1 MNREEA
7 KKRIEWLR
15 KEIWRHNYLYY
26 VLNKPEISDE
36 EYDKLMD
43 ELRKLE
49 EKFPEFITPDSPTQR
64 VGAPPAKE
72 FKVVR
77 HIRPMLSLDTAR
89 DEEEIKAFDKRI
101 KRELGIESVEYVVEP
116 KLDGL
121 SVELIYENGKYVRG
135 ATRGDGIEGEDVT
148 ENIRTIRAV
157 PLVLR
162 EDEIKIP
169 KKLAVRGEV
178 IMHIKDF
185 EEFNKELIQKGEEPL
200 ANPRNAAAGS
210 LRRLDPRETAQRPLD
225 IFFYE
230 IMHYEADGIKIDSQW
245 DALQALKKWGLK
257 INPYVK
263 FCNNIEEA
271 IEYHNKMEK
280 LRENLE
286 YEIDGVVIKV
296 NKFEYQKSLGEKTRS
311 PRWAIAY
318 KFPPRKEETQIMD
331 IVVQVGRTGTL
342 TPVALLK
349 PVDVKGVTVS
359 RATLHNEDYIKEK
372 DIRIGD
378 WVRVARAGDV
388 IPEVIEVIKEKRTG
402 NEKEFH
408 MPDKCPICGSHV
420 VKEGAYYRCTG
431 GLSCLAQLKRSIA
444 HFASKNAMDI
454 EGLGGKTVDVLVER
468 GLIKKISDIYRLKK
482 RDLLRIPR
490 FADKSAKN
498 LIEAIEK
505 SKNKGLSRLI
515 FALGIPN
522 VGEHTARLLAEKY
535 KSIDKLMN
543 ATEAELLAIKE
554 IGPETAS
561 SIVNF
566 FKEEANRKEIE
577 ELRKLG
583 VKMEHEEEEG
593 KLKGKIFVFTGT
605 LKDFSR
611 EEAKEI
617 VEKLGGI
624 VSNSVS
630 KNVDYVVVGEKPGSK
645 YEKAKELGIKIIN
658 EEEFKKL
665 VGIEKIE
672 KIKEKEKKERKEK
685 ERGRILTLDE
695 FFK

>member
-1 MNREEA
+1 MEVSKEEA

-36 EYDKLMD
+36 EYDKLME
-43 ELRKLE
+43 ELRELE

-72 FKVVR
+72 FKSVR
-77 HIRPMLSLDTAR
+77 HVKPMLSLDTAK
-89 DEEEIKAFDKRI
+89 DEEEVRAFDRRI
-101 KRELGIESVEYVVEP
+101 RKEIGEDVDYVAEP

-121 SVELIYENGKYVRG
+121 SVELIYEDGKYVRG
-135 ATRGDGIEGEDVT
+135 STRGDGINGEDVT
-148 ENIRTIRAV
+148 ENIRTIRTV

-162 EDEIKIP
+162 GEELKIP
-169 KKLAVRGEV
+169 KMLAVRGEV

-230 IMHYEADGIKIDSQW
+230 IMHYEGDGVKIEEHW
-245 DALQALKKWGLK
+245 EALQALKKWGLK
-257 INPYVK
+257 VNPYAK
-263 FCNNIEEA
+263 KCKNIEEV
-271 IEYHNKMEK
+271 IKYHDEMEK
-280 LRENLE
+280 VRENLE

-296 NKFEYQKSLGEKTRS
+296 NKLEHQRKLGEKTRS

-331 IVVQVGRTGTL
+331 IIVQVGRTGIL

-378 WVRVARAGDV
+378 WVKVARAGDV
-388 IPEVIEVIKEKRTG
+388 IPEVIEVVREKRKG
-402 NEKEFH
+402 DEKKFV

-420 VKEGAYYRCTG
+420 VREGAYYRCTG
-431 GLSCLAQLKRSIA
+431 GLSCPAQLKRSIA

-454 EGLGGKTVDVLVER
+454 EGLGGKTVDMLVDR
-468 GLIKKISDIYRLKK
+468 GLIRRISDIYRLKK
-482 RDLLRIPR
+482 RDLLHLPR
-490 FADKSAKN
+490 FAEKSAKN
-498 LIEAIEK
+498 LIDAIEK
-505 SKNKGLSRLI
+505 SKNKGLARLI

-543 ATEAELLAIKE
+543 ASEAELLSIKE

-566 FKEEANRKEIE
+566 FNEEKNKKEIE
-577 ELRKLG
+577 ELKKLG
-583 VKMEHEEEEG
+583 VKMEYEEEKEG
-593 KLKGKIFVFTGT
+593 KLKGKVFVFTGS
-605 LKDFSR
+605 LKSFSR
-611 EEAKEI
+611 EEAKEL
-617 VEKLGGI
+617 VEKQGGI
-624 VSNSVS
+624 VTNSIS
-630 KNVDYVVVGEKPGSK
+630 RNVDYVVVGEKPGSK
-645 YEKAKELGIKIIN
+645 YEKARELGLKIIN
-658 EEEFKKL
+658 EEEFKQL
-665 VGIEKIE
+665 VGMEE
-672 KIKEKEKKERKEK
+672 EKKEKAK
-685 ERGRILTLDE
+685 ILSLDE
-695 FFK
+695 FFKTK

>member
-1 MNREEA
+1 MKISKEEA

-15 KEIWRHNYLYY
+15 KEIWKHNYLYY

-36 EYDKLMD
+36 EYDKLME
-43 ELRKLE
+43 ELRELE

-72 FKVVR
+72 FKSVK
-77 HIRPMLSLDTAR
+77 HIKPMLSLDTAK
-89 DEEEIKAFDKRI
+89 DEEEVRAFDRRI
-101 KRELGIESVEYVVEP
+101 RKEIGEDVDYVAEP

-121 SVELIYENGKYVRG
+121 SVELIYEDGKYVKG
-135 ATRGDGIEGEDVT
+135 STRGDGINGEDVT

-162 EDEIKIP
+162 EEELKIP
-169 KKLAVRGEV
+169 KMLAVRGEV

-230 IMHYEADGIKIDSQW
+230 IMHYEGDGIKIGEHW
-245 DALQALKKWGLK
+245 EALQALKKWGLK
-257 INPYVK
+257 VNPYAK
-263 FCNNIEEA
+263 KCKNIDEVIKYHDE
-271 IEYHNKMEK
+271 IEKI
-280 LRENLE
+280 RENLE
-286 YEIDGVVIKV
+286 YEIDGIVIKV
-296 NKFEYQKSLGEKTRS
+296 NKLEYQRKLGEKTRS

-331 IVVQVGRTGTL
+331 IIVQVGRTGIL

-378 WVRVARAGDV
+378 WVKVARAGDV
-388 IPEVIEVIKEKRTG
+388 IPEVIEVVKEKRRG
-402 NEKEFH
+402 DEKKFV

-431 GLSCLAQLKRSIA
+431 GLSCPAQLKRSIA

-454 EGLGGKTVDVLVER
+454 EGLGGKTVDMFVDR
-468 GLIKKISDIYRLKK
+468 GLIRRISDIYRLKK
-482 RDLLRIPR
+482 RDLLHLPR
-490 FADKSAKN
+490 FAEKSAKN
-498 LIEAIEK
+498 LIDAIEK
-505 SKNKGLSRLI
+505 SKNKGLARLI
-515 FALGIPN
+515 FALGISN

-543 ATEAELLAIKE
+543 TNEAELLSIKE

-566 FKEEANRKEIE
+566 FNEEKNKKEIE
-577 ELRKLG
+577 ELKKLG
-583 VKMEHEEEEG
+583 VKMEYEEEKEG
-593 KLKGKIFVFTGT
+593 KLKGKVFIFTGS

-611 EEAKEI
+611 EKAKEI
-617 VEKLGGI
+617 VEKHGGI
-624 VSNSVS
+624 VTNSIS
-630 KNVDYVVVGEKPGSK
+630 RNVDYVVVGEKPGSK
-645 YEKAKELGIKIIN
+645 YEKARELGLKIIY

-665 VGIEKIE
+665 VGMEE
-672 KIKEKEKKERKEK
+672 EGKEKAK
-685 ERGRILTLDE
+685 ILSLDE
-695 FFK
+695 FFKTK

>member
-1 MNREEA
+1 MEISREEA

-72 FKVVR
+72 FKAVKHVK
-77 HIRPMLSLDTAR
+77 PMLSLDTAR
-89 DEEEIKAFDKRI
+89 DEEEIRAFDRRI
-101 KRELGIESVEYVVEP
+101 KKELGVDEVEYVAEP

-121 SVELIYENGKYVRG
+121 SVELIYEDGKYVRG
-135 ATRGDGIEGEDVT
+135 STRGDGIEGEDVT

-162 EDEIKIP
+162 DDEIPYP

-185 EEFNKELIQKGEEPL
+185 EEFNRELIQKGEEPL

-230 IMHYEADGIKIDSQW
+230 IMHYEANGIKIESQW
-245 DALQALKKWGLK
+245 DALQTLKKWGLK

-263 FCNNIEEA
+263 LCKNIDDA
-271 IEYHNKMEK
+271 IKYHDEMEK
-280 LRENLE
+280 IREDLE

-296 NKFEYQKSLGEKTRS
+296 NKFEYQEALGVKTRS

-318 KFPPRKEETQIMD
+318 KFPPRKEETQILD
-331 IVVQVGRTGTL
+331 IMVQVGRTGIL

-378 WVRVARAGDV
+378 WVRIARAGDV

-402 NEKEFH
+402 NEKEFS
-408 MPDKCPICGSHV
+408 MPKECPVCGSHV
-420 VKEGAYYRCTG
+420 VREGAYYRCTG
-431 GLSCLAQLKRSIA
+431 GLSCPAQLKRSIA

-454 EGLGGKTVDVLVER
+454 EGLGGKTVDLLVEK
-468 GLIKKISDIYRLKK
+468 GLIKRISDIYRLTK
-482 RDLLRIPR
+482 RDLMRIPR
-490 FADKSAKN
+490 FAEKSAKN

-505 SKNKGLSRLI
+505 SKNRGLARLI

-522 VGEHTARLLAEKY
+522 VGEHTARLLAEKF
-535 KSIDKLMN
+535 KSIDKLMK

-566 FKEEANRKEIE
+566 FNEERNRKEIE
-577 ELRKLG
+577 ELKKLG
-583 VKMEHEEEEG
+583 IKMEYEEEEG
-593 KLKGKIFVFTGT
+593 KLKGKVFVFTGS

-645 YEKAKELGIKIIN
+645 YEKAKELGLKIIN

-665 VGIEKIE
+665 VGIEKE
-672 KIKEKEKKERKEK
+672 EEEKKD
-685 ERGRILTLDE
+685 RGRIVTLDE

>member
-1 MNREEA
+1 MEISREEA

-72 FKVVR
+72 FKAVKHVK
-77 HIRPMLSLDTAR
+77 PMLSLDTAR
-89 DEEEIKAFDKRI
+89 DEEEIRAFDRRI
-101 KRELGIESVEYVVEP
+101 KKELGVDEVEYVAEP

-121 SVELIYENGKYVRG
+121 SVELIYEDGKYVRG
-135 ATRGDGIEGEDVT
+135 STRGDGIEGEDVT

-162 EDEIKIP
+162 DDEIPYP

-185 EEFNKELIQKGEEPL
+185 EEFNRELIQKGEEPL

-230 IMHYEADGIKIDSQW
+230 IMHYEANGIKIESQW
-245 DALQALKKWGLK
+245 DALQTLKKWGLK

-263 FCNNIEEA
+263 LCKNIDDA
-271 IEYHNKMEK
+271 IKYHDEMEK
-280 LRENLE
+280 IREDLE

-296 NKFEYQKSLGEKTRS
+296 NKFEYQEALGVKTRS

-318 KFPPRKEETQIMD
+318 KFPPRKEETQILD
-331 IVVQVGRTGTL
+331 IMVQVGRTGIL

-378 WVRVARAGDV
+378 WVRIARAGDV

-402 NEKEFH
+402 NEKEFS
-408 MPDKCPICGSHV
+408 MPKECPVCGSHV
-420 VKEGAYYRCTG
+420 VREGAYYRCTG
-431 GLSCLAQLKRSIA
+431 GLSCPAQLKRSIA

-454 EGLGGKTVDVLVER
+454 EGLGGKTVDLLVEK
-468 GLIKKISDIYRLKK
+468 GLIKRISDIYRLTK
-482 RDLLRIPR
+482 RDLMRIPR
-490 FADKSAKN
+490 FAEKSAKN

-505 SKNKGLSRLI
+505 SKNRGLARLI

-522 VGEHTARLLAEKY
+522 VGEHTARLLAEKF
-535 KSIDKLMN
+535 KSIDKLMK

-566 FKEEANRKEIE
+566 FNEEKNRKEIE
-577 ELRKLG
+577 ELKKLG
-583 VKMEHEEEEG
+583 IKMEYEEEEG
-593 KLKGKIFVFTGT
+593 KLKGKVFVFTGS

-645 YEKAKELGIKIIN
+645 YEKAKELGLKIIN

-665 VGIEKIE
+665 VGIEKE
-672 KIKEKEKKERKEK
+672 EEEKKD
-685 ERGRILTLDE
+685 RGRIVTLDE